1 MTETDL
7 TLRFHAGRSI
17 VAELGE
23 VALGYFNDQASL
35 GVTMKGAQDWLTKG
49 DGAVEKLFRQ
59 RIAEAFPGDVVFG
72 EEQGAGAAKGAEKA
86 ENLWIIDPID
96 GTANFAH
103 GDRQWCVAV
112 GFLRK
117 GRPEL
122 GFVLS
127 PALDEF
133 FIARRGG
140 GAVLN
145 GRPIKPSG
153 LRSMKSATI
162 EVGWSARRPIA
173 TYLDAVKACME
184 AGANVKRSASGALGI
199 MHAAMGR
206 TDGYAEAHIN
216 SWDVAG
222 ALVIAKEAGCY
233 CNDFFKGDAIL
244 KGNPILVA
252 TPGIAKA
259 LSKLTGYEG

>member
-1 MTETDL
+1 MATTDL

-35 GVTMKGAQDWLTKG
+35 GVTMKGAQDWLTKA

-59 RIAEAFPGDVVFG
+59 RIAEAFPGDAVFG
-72 EEQGAGAAKGAEKA
+72 EEQGAAKGAEAA

-112 GFLRK
+112 GFLRRGK
-117 GRPEL
+117 PEL

-140 GAVLN
+140 GATLN

-162 EVGWSARRPIA
+162 EVGWSARRPMA
-173 TYLDAVKACME
+173 LYLDTVKACME

-206 TDGYAEAHIN
+206 TDGYVEAHIN

-222 ALVIAKEAGCY
+222 ALVIAKEAGCHVS
-233 CNDFFKGDAIL
+233 DFFVGDAVR

-252 TPGIAKA
+252 APGIARKLA
-259 LSKLTGYEG
+259 KLTGYGV